1 MATAEKDYQQY
12 VKEGEYALLAQEKLL
27 SLQAEAEGRLQP
39 QLTER
44 QISSLRGQATG
55 MMGLYGQLNEPT
67 QQFQQQ
73 YATAQLGMLGGLGQQ
88 ATQAAVGS
96 MDAVTQGI
104 YGTYGRQVLAD
115 LQMGT
120 GLNQQETEQAQQAA
134 RAAAQARGLQFSRQG
149 SDLEILNTY
158 NMGQKRYQQRQQAA
172 LAGYQMGQ
180 QQQAVGLQTFLN
192 PAFAASQ
199 PFGLA
204 GFLGSTSQGYAG
216 LGQSSFLQPESQ
228 YLANIRANRIQME
241 NAMAAANAQKSS
253 GLAQGIGAFAGA
265 LLGKCW
271 VAREV
276 YGENNAN
283 WVFFRDWLESDAPRW
298 LDELYEQ
305 EGERFANFIHDKP
318 ILKKAVKS
326 VMDFILSRNS

>member
-1 MATAEKDYQQY
+1 MADFTSDSQQY
-12 VKEGEYALLAQEKLL
+12 LQEMGGALRAQANILPQTALIE
-27 SLQAEAEGRLQP
+27 SQIAPQLQAS
-39 QLTER
+39 QLA
-44 QISSLRGQATG
+44 GYGNYATG
-55 MMGLYGQLNEPT
+55 LLGNYQNLFAPT

-73 YATAQLGMLGGLGQQ
+73 YAASQLGMLGGLGQQ
-88 ATQAAVGS
+88 ATQAAIGS
-96 MDAVTQGI
+96 LDATTQGI

-120 GLNQQETEQAQQAA
+120 GLNAQETEQAQQAA

-158 NMGQKRYQQRQQAA
+158 NMGQKRYAQRQQAA
-172 LAGYQMGQ
+172 LAGYQMGAGQ
-180 QQQAVGLQTFLN
+180 QQFGYQAFLN

-199 PFGLA
+199 PYSLA
-204 GFLGSTSQGYAG
+204 SIYGSAQQGYAN
-216 LGQSSFLQPESQ
+216 LGQNFLQPESQ
-228 YLANIRANRIQME
+228 YMANIRANRIQQE
-241 NAMAAANAQKSS
+241 NADRAAKAQEKAGMWS
-253 GLAQGIGAFAGA
+253 GIGAVAGA
-265 LLGKCW
+265 VITKCW

-318 ILKKAVKS
+318 LLKKAVKS